1 MKFPVRASLPQVLAI
16 VSFSLVLPHVTAD
29 QEARDNGPPPS
40 DEDYMACEGRL
51 VGDIFKRYEE
61 NGDVVWSACYIVR
74 DRLAAQPAHRH
85 GTKPT
90 NAQPKPS
97 TSKSGG
103 QGAP

>member
-1 MKFPVRASLPQVLAI
+1 MKSTMRASLPQLLTIAGFFLV
-16 VSFSLVLPHVTAD
+16 VSQATAD

-40 DEDYMACEGRL
+40 EEDYLACEGRSE
-51 VGDIFKRYEE
+51 GDIFKRYER
-61 NGDVVWSACYIVR
+61 NGDVVWSACFVVR

-97 TSKSGG
+97 SSKSGG